1 MAKRLFAIQKPKH
14 EITSHLFAKTGSMMT
29 DEFYTIKSVQESE
42 IKVKGSS
49 FIGTASPAH
58 SADEAEHFLTTIQK
72 KFFDATHHC
81 YAYQTGFDAGL
92 HFRYS
97 DDGEPSG
104 TAGKPI
110 LQVINGKKLTNLIIV
125 VTRYFGGTK
134 LGTGGLARAYTESA
148 IDVLSQCEIVTEII
162 YQTVRFQFPYEET
175 NAVMRLIRSFE
186 GRIADTLYDSLTE
199 MTVEIRAGK
208 SDLFRTQLVDQTR
221 GQTVLLEIK

>member
-1 MAKRLFAIQKPKH
+1 
-14 EITSHLFAKTGSMMT
+14 
-29 DEFYTIKSVQESE
+29 
-42 IKVKGSS
+42 
-49 FIGTASPAH
+49 
-58 SADEAEHFLTTIQK
+58 
-72 KFFDATHHC
+72 
-81 YAYQTGFDAGL
+81 
-92 HFRYS
+92 
-97 DDGEPSG
+97 
-104 TAGKPI
+104 
-110 LQVINGKKLTNLIIV
+110 LTNLIIV